1 MKIKQLN
8 TIGMGLRELGE
19 LPIKGR
25 LKFKVARNIKVAE
38 DILADAASSIK
49 TEEDSIDVMN
59 TDVDVEFL
67 SFTEEELEPFELN
80 SKTVYMLLDIIEP
93 STGNAEGAL

>member
-19 LPIKGR
+19 LPIKGK
-25 LKFKVARNIKVAE
+25 LKFKVARNIKLAE
-38 DILADAASSIK
+38 DILSDAAKSIK
-49 TEEDSIDVMN
+49 TEEDNNEIME
-59 TDVDVEFL
+59 TEVDVEFL